1 VLEADERTDSI
12 LVGIEGS
19 FLGPSRFAV
28 PIDATLLEL
37 LDYVE
42 VDPALADVSS
52 VSVRRTSIAKRQ
64 KKALDDSLR
73 RLETAVAGASSSTDE
88 EARIRAQEAKLL
100 SKFIERARE
109 VEPDGVLVVSKNG
122 AISNIQ
128 LEHGDI
134 ITIPEHTEV
143 VLLSGEVM
151 VPQAI
156 IYSRETNL
164 EEYVDKVGGLSDRA
178 DPDRFLVVRRSGE
191 VVQGDDIPILPGDE
205 IIALPK
211 VPTKNLQLAATLTQ
225 ILFQLALTGATIG
238 ALWN

>member
-1 VLEADERTDSI
+1 
-12 LVGIEGS
+12 VGVEGS

-28 PIDATLLEL
+28 PLDATLLEL

-42 VDPALADVSS
+42 VDPALADINS

-73 RLETAVAGASSSTDE
+73 RLETAVAGASSATDE
-88 EARIRAQEAKLL
+88 EARIRAQEAELL

-109 VEPDGVLVVSKNG
+109 VEPDGVLVVAKNG
-122 AISNIQ
+122 SIADIQ

-134 ITIPEHTEV
+134 VTIPEHTEF

-156 IYSRETNL
+156 IYSHGDSL
-164 EEYVDKVGGLSDRA
+164 ADYVDKVGGLSDRA
-178 DPDRFLVVRRSGE
+178 DPDRFLVIRRSGE
-191 VVQGDDIPILPGDE
+191 VVQGEDIPILLGDE

-211 VPTKNLQLAATLTQ
+211 VPTKNLQLAATLTR
-225 ILFQLALTGATIG
+225 IIFELALVGATIG
-238 ALWN
+238 ALFN